1 MWQGTM
7 TAELGNSLDT
17 KGSDH
22 MTRVHRMIAVLLAFT
37 LALGSLA
44 FAQRLPLNPLPDE
57 GERDFWY
64 YLEVDPEGVLDALR
78 DVVGAPA
85 VPLSVELEEPIQIAV
100 IYPSQDVSDIWLRGW
115 LAMSARL
122 DELQI
127 PYEAVEFASGMGDHD
142 LQTTYTDLV
151 IDEGYDYVIYGP
163 TELSIQQDNIK
174 RIIDAPGVEVM
185 IWNNDLVIKEWGDAQ
200 PLGYHAYA
208 HLDGAHRMAQYVI
221 DRWGTEGNF
230 ALVRGTPGLI
240 DDQRSQ
246 GFRDYLEANS
256 DWNFLYEHYGL
267 FQREGGFDGAQFI
280 ATAYPEVDLIHNANT
295 AMAMGAVSAIDSLG
309 LIDEIALTG
318 WGGTGDEVEAI
329 RMGELKATPMRIN
342 DDFGVASAE
351 AVKYHLEGRA
361 DELPLVFLMRIEILD
376 DLMDE
381 ARIAELEEEAFRYSG
396 VGTLER

>member
-1 MWQGTM
+1 MLTIHRTRLI
-7 TAELGNSLDT
+7 TALL
-17 KGSDH
+17 
-22 MTRVHRMIAVLLAFT
+22 VVAV
-37 LALGSLA
+37 ALGSLA
-44 FAQRLPLNPLPDE
+44 FAQRLPIMTLPDE
-57 GERDFWY
+57 PDRPFW
-64 YLEVDPEGVLDALR
+64 LFPEVQTAEVLDALQA
-78 DVVGAPA
+78 VVAAPA
-85 VPLSVELEEPIQIAV
+85 VPISIQLERPIRIAV
-100 IYPSQDVSDIWLRGW
+100 IYPSQDVSDIWLRSFI
-115 LAMSARL
+115 AMSARL

-127 PYEAVEFASGMGDHD
+127 PYEAVQFASGMGDHD

-174 RIIDAPGVEVM
+174 RIIDAPGVEVI
-185 IWNNDLVIKEWGDAQ
+185 IWNNDMVIKEWGDEQ

-208 HLDGAHRMAQYVI
+208 HLDGARRLAQYVI
-221 DRWGTEGNF
+221 DRWGTEGTF
-230 ALVRGTPGLI
+230 ALVRFTPGLL
-240 DDQRSQ
+240 DDNRSD

-256 DWNFLYEHYGL
+256 NWKFLYEHYGMG
-267 FQREGGFDGAQFI
+267 QREGGFDGAQFI

-309 LIDEIALTG
+309 LIDEIILTG

-329 RMGELKATPMRIN
+329 RLGELKATPMRIN

-351 AVKYHLEGRA
+351 AIKYHLEGRA
-361 DELPLVFLMRIEILD
+361 DELPIVFLMRIEILD

-381 ARIAELEEEAFRYSG
+381 EEIVALEEEAFRYSG

>member
-1 MWQGTM
+1 MQR
-7 TAELGNSLDT
+7 SLNWY
-17 KGSDH
+17 
-22 MTRVHRMIAVLLAFT
+22 RPLALLLALA

-57 GERDFWY
+57 PERNFWY
-64 YLEVDPEGVLDALR
+64 FLEVQEDEVLAALQA
-78 DVVGAPA
+78 VVAAPA
-85 VPLSVELEEPIQIAV
+85 VPISVTLDAPIKIAV
-100 IYPSQDVSDIWLRGW
+100 IYPSQDVSDIWLRSFI
-115 LAMSARL
+115 AMSARL

-127 PYEAVEFASGMGDHD
+127 PYEAVQFASGMGDHD

-151 IDEGYDYVIYGP
+151 LEEGYDYVIYGP

-174 RIIDAPGVEVM
+174 RIIDAPGVEV
-185 IWNNDLVIKEWGDAQ
+185 ITWNNDLVIKEWGDEQ
-200 PLGYHAYA
+200 VLLYGGYA
-208 HLDGAHRMAQYVI
+208 HLDGARRMAEYVVE
-221 DRWGTEGNF
+221 RWGNEGNF

-246 GFRDYLEANS
+246 GFRDHLEAISN
-256 DWNFLYEHYGL
+256 WTFLYEHYGM

-309 LIDEIALTG
+309 LIDDIALTG

-329 RMGELKATPMRIN
+329 RMSELKATPMRIN
-342 DDFGVASAE
+342 DDMGAASAE
-351 AVKYHLEGRA
+351 AIKYHLEGRA
-361 DELPLVFLMRIEILD
+361 NELPLVFLMRIEILTN
-376 DLMDE
+376 LLDE
-381 ARIAELEEEAFRYSG
+381 AEIVALEQEAFRYSG

>member
-1 MWQGTM
+1 MQRTLNLNR
-7 TAELGNSLDT
+7 TLAL
-17 KGSDH
+17 
-22 MTRVHRMIAVLLAFT
+22 LLAFA

-57 GERDFWY
+57 PERDFWY
-64 YLEVDPEGVLDALR
+64 FLEVQEDEDLAALQA
-78 DVVGAPA
+78 VVAAPA
-85 VPLSVELEEPIQIAV
+85 VPVSVEVAEPIQIAV
-100 IYPSQDVSDIWLRGW
+100 IYPSQDVSDIWLRSFI
-115 LAMSARL
+115 AMSARL

-127 PYEAVEFASGMGDHD
+127 PYEATQFASGMGDHD

-151 IDEGYDYVIYGP
+151 LEEGYDYVIYGP

-174 RIIDAPGVEVM
+174 RIIDAPNVEV
-185 IWNNDLVIKEWGDAQ
+185 ITWNNDLVIKDWGDEQ
-200 PLGYHAYA
+200 PLLYGGYA
-208 HLDGAHRMAQYVI
+208 HLDGARRMAEYVVE
-221 DRWGTEGNF
+221 RWGNEGKF

-246 GFRDYLEANS
+246 GFRDRLEEIS
-256 DWNFLYEHYGL
+256 DWEFLYEHFGM

-309 LIDEIALTG
+309 LIDDIALTG

-342 DDFGVASAE
+342 DDMGAASAE
-351 AVKYHLEGRA
+351 AIKYHLEGRA
-361 DELPLVFLMRIEILD
+361 DELPLVFLMRIEILTN
-376 DLMDE
+376 LLDE
-381 ARIAELEEEAFRYSG
+381 AEIVALEEEAFRYSG

>member
-1 MWQGTM
+1 MPRASRSIHQ
-7 TAELGNSLDT
+7 A
-17 KGSDH
+17 
-22 MTRVHRMIAVLLAFT
+22 IALLLALS

-57 GERDFWY
+57 PERDFWY
-64 YLEVDPEGVLDALR
+64 YLEVDEPGVLDVFQEVVAGPAEPITV
-78 DVVGAPA
+78 DVP
-85 VPLSVELEEPIQIAV
+85 EPIQIAV
-100 IYPSQDVSDIWLRGW
+100 IFPSQDVSDIWLRSYI
-115 LAMSARL
+115 AMTERL

-127 PYEAVEFASGMGDHD
+127 PYEITQFASGMGDHD

-151 IDEGYDYVIYGP
+151 IDEGYDYVVYGP

-208 HLDGAHRMAQYVI
+208 HLDGAYRMAQYVI
-221 DRWGTEGNF
+221 DRWGNEGNF
-230 ALVRGTPGLI
+230 ALIRGTPGLI

-246 GFRDYLEANS
+246 GFREYLETHS
-256 DWNFLYEHYGL
+256 EWNFLYEHYGL

-318 WGGTGDEVEAI
+318 WGGTGDEVEGI

-342 DDFGVASAE
+342 DDAGVASAE
-351 AVKYHLEGRA
+351 AIKYHLEGRL

-376 DLMDE
+376 NLMDE
-381 ARIAELEEEAFRYSG
+381 ADIAALEEEAFRYSG

>member
-1 MWQGTM
+1 MQRTVNW
-7 TAELGNSLDT
+7 
-17 KGSDH
+17 
-22 MTRVHRMIAVLLAFT
+22 TRAIAVLLALA
-37 LALGSLA
+37 LALGQLA
-44 FAQRLPLNPLPDE
+44 AAQRLPLMTLPDE
-57 GERDFWY
+57 SEREFWY
-64 YLEVDPEGVLDALR
+64 YLEVDPPGVNDALR
-78 DVVGAPA
+78 EVVSADA
-85 VPLSVELEEPIQIAV
+85 VPITVELDRPIRIAV
-100 IYPSQDVSDIWLRGW
+100 IYPSQDVSDIWLRGFI
-115 LAMSARL
+115 AMSARL

-127 PYEAVEFASGMGDHD
+127 PYEAVQFASGMGDHD

-174 RIIDAPGVEVM
+174 RIIDAPGVEVI
-185 IWNNDLVIKEWGDAQ
+185 IWNNDMVIKEWGDEQ

-221 DRWGTEGNF
+221 DRWGSTGTF
-230 ALVRGTPGLI
+230 ALVRFTPGLL
-240 DDQRSQ
+240 DDQRSD

-256 DWNFLYEHYGL
+256 DWEFLYEHYGMG
-267 FQREGGFDGAQFI
+267 QREGGFDGAQFI

-309 LIDEIALTG
+309 LIDEIILTG

-342 DDFGVASAE
+342 DDFGAASAE
-351 AVKYHLEGRA
+351 AIKYHLEGRA
-361 DELPLVFLMRIEILD
+361 DELPIVFLMRIEILD
-376 DLMDE
+376 NLMSE
-381 ARIAELEEEAFRYSG
+381 EEIVALEEEAFRYSG